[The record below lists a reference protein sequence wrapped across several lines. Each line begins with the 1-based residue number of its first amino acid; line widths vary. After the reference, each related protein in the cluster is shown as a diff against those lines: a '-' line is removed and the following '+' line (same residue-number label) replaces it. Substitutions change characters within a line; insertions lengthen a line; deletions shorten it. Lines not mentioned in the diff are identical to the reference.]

1 MGVPC
6 SQASVQL
13 PSSPG
18 LSRAIGQSCKVRLS
32 AHVTAACFTLTTPF
46 ACIFAGAKK
55 YSGDTCEAAGGERC
69 SGQAVGFAGAAP
81 TARLV
86 RGRELV
92 LRSGARLC
100 GAKLLREHFTR
111 QRCKM
116 ANVVGMLFAYL
127 LLLMWYQYVPVT
139 PPTVYITAIQMAPL
153 GERFFKSS

>member
-1 MGVPC
+1 MSLPRVSRSLLHLRAY
-6 SQASVQL
+6 SQAPRNILETHARPLVASGAVDRRW
-13 PSSPG
+13 G
-18 LSRAIGQSCKVRLS
+18 LREPPQQHAWS
-32 AHVTAACFTLTTPF
+32 
-46 ACIFAGAKK
+46 
-55 YSGDTCEAAGGERC
+55 
-69 SGQAVGFAGAAP
+69 
-81 TARLV
+81 
-86 RGRELV
+86 GRELV

-153 GERFFKSS
+153 GERFFKSSCYPLVVQPGVRVVVLTCNM